1 MITNASNVKAASQSL
16 EELLKWILRL
26 AVLNAAAWKLGVQLA
41 VFLLAV
47 PHQECLQQVELQKVN
62 LDERF
67 SLTGWS
73 VCKEKYGMRMLAV
86 Y

>member
-1 MITNASNVKAASQSL
+1 MQKV
-16 EELLKWILRL
+16 
-26 AVLNAAAWKLGVQLA
+26 V
-41 VFLLAV
+41 
-47 PHQECLQQVELQKVN
+47 LQKVN
-62 LDERF
+62 LDEQF